1 MTKFTKEQKDEI
13 LKCTQKLQSLM
24 FRNVPPE
31 ESWKE
36 LLKLGYDRDIINASL
51 AVLEHAVEHN
61 KSEDN
66 EIARCIEDSMASIS
80 YERTDE
86 VQKDTF
92 TPDKFYGICTDVYK
106 ALTNTKARATPLV
119 FLYVKGLK
127 KLGVVPIEVGDE
139 DVSPMDY
146 LKSIVYHENPDA
158 YCFCGEASMTTSKKP
173 MENYTYGDILKDPT
187 SKDIVVIQ
195 GNTKKGDAQYNA
207 MYDMIFEQ
215 DGHIE
220 LKLME
225 DFDGNNMESEK
236 LP

>member
-31 ESWKE
+31 ESFKE
-36 LLKLGYDRDIINASL
+36 LIKLGYDRDIINASL

-66 EIARCIEDSMASIS
+66 EIARCIESSMATIS

-92 TPDKFYGICTDVYK
+92 TTDKFYGICTDVYK
-106 ALTNTKARATPLV
+106 ALTNTNARATPLV

-173 MENYTYGDILKDPT
+173 IENYSY
-187 SKDIVVIQ
+187 
-195 GNTKKGDAQYNA
+195 
-207 MYDMIFEQ
+207 
-215 DGHIE
+215 
-220 LKLME
+220 
-225 DFDGNNMESEK
+225 
-236 LP
+236 